1 MSRYKIYFDNKA
13 YTGAC
18 YLNQGNYYAILDSKI
33 PKLYKN
39 KEIAERAA
47 KACVHLFANLSND
60 YEIIEVKENEY
71 D

>member
-18 YLNQGNYYAILDSKI
+18 YLNQGKYYAILDNKI

-47 KACVHLFANLSND
+47 KVCVYLFENVSNE
-60 YEIIEVKENEY
+60 YEIIEVKE